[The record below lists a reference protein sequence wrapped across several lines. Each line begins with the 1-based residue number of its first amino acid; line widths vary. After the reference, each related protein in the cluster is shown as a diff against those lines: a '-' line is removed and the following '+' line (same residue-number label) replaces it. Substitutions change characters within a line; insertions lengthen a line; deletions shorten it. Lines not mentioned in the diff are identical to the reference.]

1 MAPFE
6 IRLAFFF
13 YIFLLAK
20 GSPLLGDI
28 LDLSLDVDLPFPFP
42 FCTSTT
48 TVTLAGT
55 RTITSTSTVAS
66 ATSIITVT
74 APAVESTTKVRTT
87 IYSPTEISC
96 LRTAT
101 TFAPYRAPF
110 GTLAAREAVHQGAMS
125 TQSNH
130 CPTVPPI
137 TIIVPTATAEPCTC
151 IEGEYTTVIDTV
163 TVAPEGISRTTTTP
177 THIVTATETWVHP
190 TPTSYNALYPG
201 LNYYQYINDYDYFNS
216 PNGFGGGDYD
226 TANWNGNYSY
236 STSGLTRNIDF
247 ESPNWPSGPARCQL
261 PGQDTATDCSQW
273 TVVFQGFLY
282 AAEAGNYTVHAPTSS
297 ESSEWQDNSGFW
309 WGGEKA
315 YSSYAN
321 ENVDGGATGN

>member
-1 MAPFE
+1 
-6 IRLAFFF
+6 
-13 YIFLLAK
+13 
-20 GSPLLGDI
+20 
-28 LDLSLDVDLPFPFP
+28 
-42 FCTSTT
+42 
-48 TVTLAGT
+48 
-55 RTITSTSTVAS
+55 
-66 ATSIITVT
+66 
-74 APAVESTTKVRTT
+74 
-87 IYSPTEISC
+87 
-96 LRTAT
+96 
-101 TFAPYRAPF
+101 
-110 GTLAAREAVHQGAMS
+110 MS

-190 TPTSYNALYPG
+190 TPTSYNG

-321 ENVDGGATGN
+321 ENVDGGATGNGIPGTPNSFNYPLMAGEFLPMTFIYSNGGGPAANRISITSPNGTRYPADLDLFVPPCPNSPFIP